1 MKRFEVFCIT
11 SILTLISS
19 VTVFSQDT
27 IFFTKQ
33 TQLVVKVTEIENT
46 KVKYRKFEN
55 LGGPIYS
62 VEKSEI
68 VAIHYKNGT
77 VDSFNVVTPE
87 INKKQLEKN
96 ELLNL
101 IKTPG
106 VVVYVSASDDASVI
120 HAKHALQSATSWSLV
135 DEKDTAQFIVRFTF
149 VGIGLG
155 DKKGKAQF
163 LDPKTEALIFETN
176 TVNTAFSWDVNTK
189 RGVIDKIVNKEIKK
203 LLKE

>member
-1 MKRFEVFCIT
+1 MKRFEVFCII
-11 SILTLISS
+11 SILMLIFPA
-19 VTVFSQDT
+19 TIFSQDT

-33 TQLVVKVTEIENT
+33 SPLVVKVTEIENT

-55 LGGPIYS
+55 LEGPVYS

-68 VAIHYKNGT
+68 ASIHYKNGT
-77 VDSFNVVTPE
+77 VDSFKAATPE
-87 INKKQLEKN
+87 INKKPLDKN

-101 IKTPG
+101 IKTPN
-106 VVVYVSASDDASVI
+106 VAVYVSCSDAASVI
-120 HAKHALQSATSWSLV
+120 HAKNALQSATFWNLV
-135 DEKDTAQFIVRFTF
+135 NEKDTAQFIVRFTF